1 VQIAHPDADLERSLG
16 DWRRRRK
23 RLRLTDVNLIDALYK
38 ADVTFLLGAAAV
50 YLVAGAIGDG
60 PITVGQTI
68 RVVGEGD
75 DWLSVITAVV
85 LAIGLRSGSRGG
97 PLVLEQAEVR
107 HVLLAPVDRTYA
119 LRGPALRQLR
129 FLVFVSALVGTVLGV
144 FASHRLEHHAAYWGL
159 CGALFAV
166 ATVTLAYGAALC
178 ASALRMP
185 SWLATILGLVLVAQA
200 AVDAEGSLNSSPL
213 APWGR
218 IGLWPY
224 GFSPLGLVALAIS
237 AALVLVGFLRLGDMS
252 LEAAERRSK
261 LVGQL
266 RFAATLQDL
275 RTVIVLRRQLA
286 LELPRLKPWIRV
298 RTKGH
303 LPVWTR
309 GWQGALRWPASRVA
323 RVMLLAAAAGLALRG
338 VWSGTTPLIVAAGV
352 ALFLLGVESVEALG
366 QETDHP
372 SRSELAP
379 LDPGHVHLRHLPVAI
394 ALGLAASVVGVAA
407 ALAIHPHLDQ
417 ALIAVV
423 CAVPAALGAVA
434 GGAVSTLGGEVSTG
448 GEAWALAA
456 PEAAGM
462 GLVLHTALPP
472 ALAIGGTLPVLAA
485 RSAEASGRPPLEAAG
500 SVAMAVVLVF
510 VMVAA
515 WVRVRHEIKG
525 WMDSQAESQS
535 GRQAEPTGGGA

>member
-1 VQIAHPDADLERSLG
+1 MRVADPDADLERSLAE
-16 DWRRRRK
+16 WRRRRK
-23 RLRLTDVNLIDALYK
+23 RLRLADVNLIDALYK
-38 ADVTFLLGAAAV
+38 ADITFLLGTAAV
-50 YLVAGAIGDG
+50 ILLAGAIGDG
-60 PITVGQTI
+60 PITAGQTV

-75 DWLSVITAVV
+75 DWLSVLTGVV

-129 FLVFVSALVGTVLGV
+129 FLVFVSALAGAVVGN
-144 FASHRLEHHAAYWGL
+144 FASHRLEHHAAYWTMF
-159 CGALFAV
+159 GALFAV
-166 ATVTLAYGAALC
+166 ATATLAYGAALC
-178 ASALRMP
+178 AASFRTP
-185 SWLATILGLVLVAQA
+185 PWLATILGLALVGQA
-200 AVDAEGSLNSSPL
+200 AADAEGSLNSSPL

-218 IGLWPY
+218 IGMWPY
-224 GFSPLGLVALAIS
+224 GFSALGLAAIAVS
-237 AALVLVGFLRLGDMS
+237 AALVVVGFLRLGDMS
-252 LEAAERRSK
+252 IEAAERRSK

-286 LELPRLKPWIRV
+286 QELPRLKPWIRV

-303 LPVWTR
+303 FPVWSR
-309 GWQGALRWPASRVA
+309 GLQGALRWPASRVG
-323 RVMLLAAAAGLALRG
+323 RVALLAAAAGLSLRG
-338 VWSGTTPLIVAAGV
+338 VWSGTTPLIVAAGL

-372 SRSELAP
+372 SRSLLAP
-379 LDPGHVHLRHLPVAI
+379 VDPGHVHLRHLPVAI
-394 ALGLAASVVGVAA
+394 SLALMASVIGVGA
-407 ALAIHPHLDQ
+407 ALAIHPHADQ
-417 ALIAVV
+417 VLVAAV

-434 GGAVSTLGGEVSTG
+434 GGAVSTLSGEVSTG

-456 PEAAGM
+456 PEAAGV

-485 RSAEASGRPPLEAAG
+485 RAAASQGRPPVESALSA
-500 SVAMAVVLVF
+500 AMAVVLVF
-510 VMVAA
+510 VLVAA
-515 WVRVRHEIKG
+515 WVRVRHEIRG
-525 WMDSQAESQS
+525 WMDSQVERSRAGE
-535 GRQAEPTGGGA
+535 GA